1 MAERLGA
8 PVSRLAPPYAHFA
21 DREDLLAAVAV
32 RACDVFHSQFLQ
44 EIRRSQGPA
53 ARLAGIT
60 RCYVRFA
67 GFNRPLLEVLFL
79 AGIDK
84 RDHSEVEAAEK
95 PLSDAVLDC
104 VRALSGGEQ
113 SAADDL
119 ATAVEAA
126 AHGHAMLAL
135 DGDFGHGDA
144 AGEHAAARAAAA
156 TLALV
161 EGRRLLSQRTGSSA
175 HRVNSRSG
183 RR

>member
-113 SAADDL
+113 
-119 ATAVEAA
+119 
-126 AHGHAMLAL
+126 
-135 DGDFGHGDA
+135 
-144 AGEHAAARAAAA
+144 AAARAAAA

>member
-84 RDHSEVEAAEK
+84 RDHPEVEAAEK

-104 VRALSGGEQ
+104 VKALSGGEQ

-126 AHGHAMLAL
+126 AHGHAMLLL
-135 DGDFGHGDA
+135 DGDFGDGNA
-144 AGEHAAARAAAA
+144 AIENAAERAAAA

-161 EGRRLLSQRTGSSA
+161 KGRGMLSQRTRSRV
-175 HRVNSRSG
+175 HRVTRSG